1 MRLTY
6 LSASG
11 QLGGAEAALID
22 VIAAVRDAKPSWPV
36 QVVIAA
42 DGPLAARV
50 SALGAEPVIL
60 PLPESVAR
68 LGEHGAAGAA
78 GGYARLAARLGL
90 AAAPVA
96 GYTGQLAHTIAAFGP
111 DLVHSNGLKLHVL
124 AAMAHL
130 DVPLLWHM
138 HDYVGSRRVTST
150 LLRWNRA
157 RCAAIIANSRSVAD
171 DVRRAVDGDVPV
183 VPVHNAVDLSRFSP
197 DGDRED
203 LDRLAALPPAA
214 AGTVRVGLVATFA
227 RWKGHEAFLHAM
239 ATLADAP
246 VRAYVIGDALYQT
259 EGSQYSRDELAR
271 CAATVGLGDRVGFTG
286 FIDRIDGVYRALDV
300 VVHASTAPEPFG
312 LVIAEAMACGRA
324 VVVSSAGGAAEIVT
338 HGVDAM
344 THPPGDVDALA
355 ASIRA
360 LARDPAKRA
369 ALGRAARQTAMR
381 AFDRGRLARELLTV
395 YESAVAVRT

>member
-11 QLGGAEAALID
+11 QLGGAEVALLD
-22 VIAAVRDAKPSWPV
+22 VIAAVRDAKPAWPV

-42 DGPLAARV
+42 DGPFAARA
-50 SALGAEPVIL
+50 SALGAQPEIL
-60 PLPESVAR
+60 PFPESLAR
-68 LGEHGAAGAA
+68 LGEHQAAGAP
-78 GGYARLAARLGL
+78 GGYARLATRLGL

-96 GYTGQLAHTIAAFGP
+96 GYTRRLAQVVSAFGP
-111 DLVHSNGLKLHVL
+111 DLVHSNGLKFHVL

-130 DVPLLWHM
+130 DAPLVWHV

-157 RCAAIIANSRSVAD
+157 RCAAIVANSRSVAA
-171 DVRRAVDGDVPV
+171 DVRQAIGGDIRV

-197 DGDRED
+197 DGGGED
-203 LDRLAALPPAA
+203 LDRLAALPPGP

-227 RWKGHEAFLHAM
+227 RWKGHEVFLRAM
-239 ATLADAP
+239 ATLADTP

-271 CAATVGLGDRVGFTG
+271 LAAAVGLGDRVGFTG
-286 FIDRIDGVYRALDV
+286 FVDRIERVYRALDV
-300 VVHASTAPEPFG
+300 VVHASIEPEPFG

-324 VVVSSAGGAAEIVT
+324 VVVSEAGGAVEVVT
-338 HGVDAM
+338 PGADAL
-344 THPPGDVDALA
+344 THRPGDVGSLA
-355 ASIRA
+355 SAIRA
-360 LARDPAKRA
+360 LASDAAKRA
-369 ALGRAARQTAMR
+369 ALGRAARQSAVR
-381 AFDRGRLARELLTV
+381 AFDRARLARELLTV
-395 YESAVAVRT
+395 YESAAAVRA